1 MATMVLSGSYPIR
14 RSTSRS
20 ARTATAPTTAGAT
33 RSARRKLPVLAETY
47 HVTTAPSMKNSPWA
61 TFTIRMTPK
70 TRDSPSAVSAR
81 TMAPTVPSR
90 RARKRC
96 ASRLM
101 RVGTDRGRR
110 GAPSPAAGRGY
121 SSRRSTG
128 RGAGQRRHDARRG
141 RDPGQVH
148 GPKAAHGMPRGP
160 GPPHGPGI
168 PRRPPACGRD
178 GSARERRPATRVGLG
193 PRAAASYSPP
203 RARTSNPRSPSG
215 ARPGAGASPP
225 WR

>member
-1 MATMVLSGSYPIR
+1 MVATMVLSGSYPIR

-47 HVTTAPSMKNSPWA
+47 QVTTAPSMKNSPWA

-101 RVGTDRGRR
+101 RGGTGRR
-110 GAPSPAAGRGY
+110 QRAPPSRATGRGY
-121 SSRRSTG
+121 SSRRSTVGPSRSVEG
-128 RGAGQRRHDARRG
+128 R
-141 RDPGQVH
+141 
-148 GPKAAHGMPRGP
+148 RGP
-160 GPPHGPGI
+160 GSGPEPGLRAEGCPRDAAWRRPEAAGGA

-178 GSARERRPATRVGLG
+178 GAARGRRPAAGIG

-203 RARTSNPRSPSG
+203 RARTSNPRSSSG